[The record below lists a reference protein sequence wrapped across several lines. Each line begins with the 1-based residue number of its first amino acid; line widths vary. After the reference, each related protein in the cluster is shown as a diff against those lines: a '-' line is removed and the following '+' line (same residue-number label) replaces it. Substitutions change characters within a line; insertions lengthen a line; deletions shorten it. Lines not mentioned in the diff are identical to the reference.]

1 MKKVRITESQ
11 LRGLVKQIIKEERML
26 NEDDLQVK
34 NIAKQIYT
42 WLKQNGVSV
51 AFDEGTNKKYSTL
64 GVKDRSKAEA
74 EIFVAKNNIHN
85 RQISIKIT
93 LRGMQRI
100 VLDVENR
107 LLTSFPNLKQLG
119 RRMSQPNTYNGGIK
133 QNPEV
138 SFIALEFFLMEKTTR
153 KGGLVGNTQTNKQ
166 IPQQP
171 QQANQQQ
178 QR

>member
-1 MKKVRITESQ
+1 MNKVRITESQ

-26 NEDDLQVK
+26 NEDALEVK

-51 AFDEGTNKKYSTL
+51 NLEFGANRKYNIL
-64 GVKDRSKAEA
+64 GVKDRNKAEA
-74 EIFVAKNNIHN
+74 SIILFRSNIYK
-85 RQISIKIT
+85 QISIRIN
-93 LRGMQRI
+93 LRGIEKI
-100 VLDVENR
+100 VLEVENR
-107 LLTSFPNLKQLG
+107 LLTSFPNLKQLN
-119 RRMSQPNTYNGGIK
+119 RKLSQLYSGGLT
-133 QNPEV
+133 NPQPIPG
-138 SFIALEFFLMEKTTR
+138 FITLEFDLMEKTTR

-171 QQANQQQ
+171 QQQTNQQQ